1 MKYLI
6 SFLIRFVPRTTLQ
19 RFSHIGLRI
28 MAVFYRGNNVEC
40 PISGKTYRKFLPY
53 GRINP
58 RENALCPD
66 SLSLER
72 HRLLWLYLKE
82 KTNFF
87 TENIRFLHVAPEL
100 CFMDRFEQ
108 MNNLDWITADL
119 VSPLAKVKM
128 DLHNIPFGDNQFD
141 CVMANHVL
149 EHVKDDIACMKEI
162 YRVLK
167 PGGWAIMQVPLD
179 TSRTDTYENWDITEP
194 SDREKHFGQRDHV
207 RLYGTDYNKRLE
219 SAGFEVKV
227 DDYVKQIPEEKV
239 KRFALAPDELIYFC
253 KKN

>member
-1 MKYLI
+1 MKKLI
-6 SFLIRFVPRTTLQ
+6 SFLIRFVPRPVLQ

-28 MAVFYRGNNVEC
+28 LAIFYRGNNVEC
-40 PISGKTYRKFLPY
+40 PISGRTYRKFLPY

-87 TENIRFLHVAPEL
+87 KDNIRFLHVAPEL
-100 CFMDRFEQ
+100 CFMDRFEK
-108 MNNLDWITADL
+108 MDNLDYVTGDL

-128 DLHNIPFGDNQFD
+128 DLHHIPFGDDQFD
-141 CVMANHVL
+141 CVMANHVM

-162 YRVLK
+162 HRVLK
-167 PGGWAIMQVPLD
+167 PGGWAIMQVPLEYD
-179 TSRTDTYENWDITEP
+179 REVTYENWDIKTP
-194 SDREKHFGQRDHV
+194 SEREKHFGQRDHV
-207 RLYGTDYNKRLE
+207 RAFGTDYNKRLE
-219 SAGFEVKV
+219 QAGFTVLV
-227 DDYVKQIPEEKV
+227 DDFVQKLPEEKV
-239 KRFALAPDELIYFC
+239 KRYALDPRELVYFC
-253 KKN
+253 TKN